1 MKKRFLLAG
10 LVLGGGLAV
19 QAMSLTESTFTEVIK
34 DVNVVSQAT
43 KAAQPARVKDIVKAP
58 DLVRTGPDSRAELTA
73 PDQTID
79 RKSTR
84 LNSSHLGISYAV
96 FCLNPAPTEIYT
108 LSLHDALPIWVK
120 DIVKAPDL
128 VRTGPDSRA
137 ELTAPDQT

>member
-73 PDQTID
+73 PDQTITRIGAKD

-84 LNSSHLGISYAV
+84 LNSSHLGISY
-96 FCLNPAPTEIYT
+96 
-108 LSLHDALPIWVK
+108 
-120 DIVKAPDL
+120 
-128 VRTGPDSRA
+128 
-137 ELTAPDQT
+137 